1 MSPIP
6 RTSSPTR
13 TTARRTARSRRRER
27 SPLGFNLTPMI
38 DVTFNLLIYFVV
50 TTSFLQAEG
59 LLPSRM
65 ARLGNESTGQILP
78 VTPIRIF
85 LAGDAEDDAVSI
97 RLENT
102 ARIPRSF
109 GDLYQV
115 LGGLRGGGT
124 GFDATTP
131 VVIHAEDTVA
141 WDHVVNAFNA
151 AKRAGFETI
160 SFGKARRRG

>member
-6 RTSSPTR
+6 RNSSRTR
-13 TTARRTARSRRRER
+13 TTARRKARSRRRER

-65 ARLGNESTGQILP
+65 VRLGNETAGQIMP

-85 LAGDAEDDAVSI
+85 LAGDKDDAVSI

-109 GDLYQV
+109 EDLYEV
-115 LGGLRGGGT
+115 LGGLRRGGT
-124 GFDATTP
+124 GFDSTTP

-151 AKRAGFETI
+151 AKRAGFESI
-160 SFGKARRRG
+160 SFGKAGRRG

>member
-1 MSPIP
+1 MSRVPP
-6 RTSSPTR
+6 SSRATR
-13 TTARRTARSRRRER
+13 IAAKRAARARRRER

-65 ARLGNESTGQILP
+65 ARLGNDSAGQILP

-85 LAGDAEDDAVSI
+85 LAGDGEDDAVSI

-115 LGGLRGGGT
+115 LAGLRGGGT
-124 GFDATTP
+124 GFDADTP
-131 VVIHAEDTVA
+131 VVIHAEDTLA

-160 SFGKARRRG
+160 SFGKARRRR